1 MLLKSRNGGTE
12 GKEGRRKDWNR
23 ESRVGRKVGRD
34 RRREG
39 GREEIRKERK
49 RRKEVRQTVS

>member
-39 GREEIRKERK
+39 GREEIRKGRIFCYGI
-49 RRKEVRQTVS
+49 

>member
-39 GREEIRKERK
+39 GREEIRKGKEEKERS
-49 RRKEVRQTVS
+49 ETDS

>member
-39 GREEIRKERK
+39 GREEIRKGKEKKERS
-49 RRKEVRQTVS
+49 ETDG

>member
-39 GREEIRKERK
+39 GREEIRKGKEEKERS
-49 RRKEVRQTVS
+49 ETDG

>member
-34 RRREG
+34 RRRGG
-39 GREEIRKERK
+39 GREEIRKGKEEKERS
-49 RRKEVRQTVS
+49 ETDG